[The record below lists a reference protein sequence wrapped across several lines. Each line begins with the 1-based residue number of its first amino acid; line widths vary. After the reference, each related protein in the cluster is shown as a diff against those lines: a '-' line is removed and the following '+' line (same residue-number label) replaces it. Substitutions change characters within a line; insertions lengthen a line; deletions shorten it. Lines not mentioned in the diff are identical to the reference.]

1 MISIACFQQ
10 NALPN
15 IYIHVCCQRE
25 QSILSEGL
33 NAGSLSLFSVV
44 GDFVWSDVM
53 FGYILVGLSL
63 EDLRLR
69 IKFSRCL

>member
-10 NALPN
+10 SALPN
-15 IYIHVCCQRE
+15 IYIHVCCQTE

-33 NAGSLSLFSVV
+33 NAGFLSLFSLV

-53 FGYILVGLSL
+53 FGYILVSLSV
-63 EDLRLR
+63 EDLHLR
-69 IKFSRCL
+69 IKFSQCL